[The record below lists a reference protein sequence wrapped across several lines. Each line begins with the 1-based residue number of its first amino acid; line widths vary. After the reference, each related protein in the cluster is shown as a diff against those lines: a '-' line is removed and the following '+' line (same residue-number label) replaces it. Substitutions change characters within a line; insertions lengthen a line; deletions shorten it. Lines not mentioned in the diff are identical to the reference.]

1 MFRNALKKKILVLAL
16 LTVGAGL
23 LALLVISSRNSDK
36 DDSLP
41 KWHRVAVSKKGSIYL
56 DSQSVK
62 KVGEHIQVQALNE
75 IAETEVDIAVSVIS
89 IEEVDCRAQKS
100 RTLSYVAYP
109 GPMGAGE
116 PLTSVSEPEDW
127 SSAGPNTTQEA
138 MIKLMCEVQVL
149 IDQGIINS
157 TQ

>member
-1 MFRNALKKKILVLAL
+1 MKKTTLIYIFLIAGVCL
-16 LTVGAGL
+16 AGL
-23 LALLVISSRNSDK
+23 FAFSWLSSDEES
-36 DDSLP
+36 SLP

-62 KVGEHIQVQALNE
+62 KVGENIQVQALNE
-75 IAETEVDIAVSVIS
+75 VAETETDIAVSVIS
-89 IEEVDCRAQKS
+89 IEEVDCRARKS

-116 PLTSVSEPEDW
+116 SLTSVSEPEDW
-127 SSAGPNTTQEA
+127 GSAGPNTTHEA
-138 MIKLMCEVQVL
+138 MINLMCEVQVL

>member
-1 MFRNALKKKILVLAL
+1 M
-16 LTVGAGL
+16 
-23 LALLVISSRNSDK
+23 
-36 DDSLP
+36 
-41 KWHRVAVSKKGSIYL
+41 SKKGLIYL

-75 IAETEVDIAVSVIS
+75 VAETETDIAVSVIS
-89 IEEVDCRAQKS
+89 IEEVDCRARKS

-138 MIKLMCEVQVL
+138 MIELACVARAVLNETSAEKIPQDRALM
-149 IDQGIINS
+149 
-157 TQ
+157 